1 MKTGKPGLQ
10 LKLYNHFLF
19 LIPILLWNILLF
31 SKLPMDHFSGTAPQW
46 VLIIE
51 NIFRGGA
58 MLLPLLLPVNT
69 KNRFF
74 RPGLIIFTIGALIY
88 FGSWLWLIWFPESA
102 AAQSAWLHFAPAYTP
117 IIWFI
122 GLSMMSNSILLLIL
136 SVVFIGFHV
145 LEYVFRYV

>member
-1 MKTGKPGLQ
+1 MKIPNAKLQ
-10 LKLYNHFLF
+10 LKVSNHFLF

-31 SKLPMDHFSGTAPQW
+31 SKLPMDHFNGTAPRW

-58 MLLPLLLPVNT
+58 MLLPIILPINT
-69 KNRFF
+69 GNRFF
-74 RPGLIIFTIGALIY
+74 RSGLVVFIVGTLIY
-88 FGSWLWLIWFPESA
+88 FASWLWLIWYPESTA
-102 AAQSAWLHFAPAYTP
+102 AHSAWLRFAPAYTP
-117 IIWFI
+117 IIWFV

-145 LEYVFRYV
+145 MEYVFRYV

>member
-1 MKTGKPGLQ
+1 MKFSNTKLQ
-10 LKLYNHFLF
+10 LRVSNHFLF

-31 SKLPMDHFSGTAPQW
+31 SKLPMDHFNGTAPQW

-58 MLLPLLLPVNT
+58 MLLLLLLPVNT
-69 KNRFF
+69 KNKLF
-74 RPGLIIFTIGALIY
+74 RSGLMVFIVGILIY
-88 FGSWLWLIWFPESA
+88 FASWLWLIWFPESA
-102 AAQSAWLHFAPAYTP
+102 AAQSAWLRFAPAYTP

-136 SVVFIGFHV
+136 SVVFVGFHV